1 MKKTFILCVIIL
13 LALLPLA
20 VIVGCQQQ
28 AEPAPT
34 PAPAPPPTEPTPSQP
49 EASPPEQLSPP
60 AFQLPDLIR
69 EFSKS
74 TELISRRYSWQYGGK
89 EWVWEMEIPQA
100 LYDYYKK
107 FPRPPTQNFS
117 VYVTHPLDDTII
129 GNLVD
134 EIERVAL
141 REAFGELEKVEF
153 VAAFV
158 QSFPYTSDSVTT
170 SYDEYPR
177 YPIET
182 LVDSGGDCEDTSILI
197 ASLLNSMNYGVAIII
212 LPDHSAVGVLGRE
225 GIYGSYY
232 EYEGGKYY
240 YLETTNTGWGIG
252 EIPDEHKG
260 ATANLYGMVPTPIL
274 THTWEEGIGE
284 GSILKLE
291 VIVENL
297 GTAAADE
304 VYAVAGFDAGE
315 GKLWNAQE
323 SQPFEL
329 SVNENITIKFTLEA
343 PTQKHTRLVVQII
356 NDGHAVDESYSEW
369 FDTQ

>member
-1 MKKTFILCVIIL
+1 
-13 LALLPLA
+13 
-20 VIVGCQQQ
+20 
-28 AEPAPT
+28 
-34 PAPAPPPTEPTPSQP
+34 
-49 EASPPEQLSPP
+49 
-60 AFQLPDLIR
+60 
-69 EFSKS
+69 
-74 TELISRRYSWQYGGK
+74 
-89 EWVWEMEIPQA
+89 
-100 LYDYYKK
+100 
-107 FPRPPTQNFS
+107 
-117 VYVTHPLDDTII
+117 
-129 GNLVD
+129 LVD

-369 FDTQ
+369 FDT

>member
-1 MKKTFILCVIIL
+1 MKKAFTLCVIIL
-13 LALLPLA
+13 LVLLPLA

-28 AEPAPT
+28 A
-34 PAPAPPPTEPTPSQP
+34 APAPPPTEPTPSQP

-60 AFQLPDLIR
+60 TFQLPDLIR
-69 EFSKS
+69 EFPKS
-74 TELISRRYSWQYGGK
+74 TELINRRYSWQYGGK
-89 EWVWEMEIPQA
+89 EWVWEMKIPQA

-117 VYVTHPLDDTII
+117 VYVTHPLDDNII
-129 GNLVD
+129 GDLVD

-197 ASLLNSMNYGVAIII
+197 ASLLNSMNYGVTIII
-212 LPDHSAVGVLGRE
+212 LPDHCAIGVLGGE

-240 YLETTNTGWGIG
+240 YVETTNTGWGIG

-274 THTWEEGIGE
+274 THTWEEGVGE

-304 VYAVAGFDAGE
+304 VHAVAGFDAGE

-329 SVNENITIKFTLEA
+329 SVNQHIAIKFTLKA
-343 PTQKHTRLVVQII
+343 PIHKHTRLVVQII

-369 FDTQ
+369 FDTP